1 LRQSHVASFLG
12 HGGAIRLFLL
22 TGVLIATSV
31 VIPRQAL
38 TQSADPS
45 FSDRIYWGGGISLSF
60 WNYTAIR
67 IEPLIGYRIT
77 PKFSAGAKVMY
88 EYLRFERFGGTVD
101 SHSYGGSLFARYRFI
116 PQLYGHIEYGGQ
128 NYERIDASGSE
139 ERVGYPFV
147 LVGGGFVQ
155 QTGRRTSLYFEL
167 LYDILQDEASPYEN
181 GGPFIA
187 VGIAVGF

>member
-1 LRQSHVASFLG
+1 MRHLRHALLSA
-12 HGGAIRLFLL
+12 LFLA
-22 TGVLIATSV
+22 ATSFAA
-31 VIPRQAL
+31 PRELLA
-38 TQSADPS
+38 QSSERSAG
-45 FSDRIYWGGGISLSF
+45 DRIYWGGGISLAF

-77 PKFSAGAKVMY
+77 PAFSVGGKVMY
-88 EYLRFERFGGTVD
+88 EYLRYERFGGTVD

-116 PQLYGHIEYGGQ
+116 PQLYGHVEYGGQ
-128 NYERIDASGSE
+128 NYERIDASGEE
-139 ERVGYPFV
+139 ERVSYPFL

-167 LYDILQDEASPYEN
+167 LYDVLQDDDSPYTD
-181 GGPFIA
+181 GGPFIT

>member
-1 LRQSHVASFLG
+1 L
-12 HGGAIRLFLL
+12 LL

-38 TQSADPS
+38 TQSAESS
-45 FSDRIYWGGGISLSF
+45 FSDRIYWGGGISLAF

-88 EYLRFERFGGTVD
+88 EYLRYERFGGTVD

-116 PQLYGHIEYGGQ
+116 PQLYGHVEYGGQ
-128 NYERIDASGSE
+128 NYERTDASGIE
-139 ERVGYPFV
+139 ERVGYPFL

-155 QTGRRTSLYFEL
+155 QTGRRTSLFFEL
-167 LYDILQDEASPYEN
+167 LYDVLQDDDSPYDN
-181 GGPFIA
+181 GGPFIT